1 MKDLPDAAEI
11 QCRFQQKEM
20 DSGVARRH
28 TYEAMKEQTH
38 SNAKCC
44 CGKYHAIIFFHINII
59 SYQAELQL
67 APDFENP
74 RKYLAANTL
83 PSAYHTS
90 EIITNTAE
98 LITGYLAAV
107 PRGTTSVVSDID
119 ERPFNHPSKLGFN
132 VKGLTLQT
140 LRRVSKHE

>member
-1 MKDLPDAAEI
+1 MLSVAAANI
-11 QCRFQQKEM
+11 MRL
-20 DSGVARRH
+20 
-28 TYEAMKEQTH
+28 
-38 SNAKCC
+38 
-44 CGKYHAIIFFHINII
+44 FFFI
-59 SYQAELQL
+59 SILSATKLSCNL
-67 APDFENP
+67 HRTSKIPEN
-74 RKYLAANTL
+74 KVLAANTL

-119 ERPFNHPSKLGFN
+119 ERPFNHPPKLGFN